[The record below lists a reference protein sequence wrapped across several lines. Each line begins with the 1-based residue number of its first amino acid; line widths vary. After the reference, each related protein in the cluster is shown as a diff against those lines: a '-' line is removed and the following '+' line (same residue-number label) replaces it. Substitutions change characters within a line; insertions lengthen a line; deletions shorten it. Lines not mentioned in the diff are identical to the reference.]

1 MTSRAGAT
9 VAPVAL
15 IILAGALLAAA
26 ETRARPQATAD
37 RISFAGT
44 WSAAGNREALAIAGG
59 RIASSARV
67 SGALV
72 LTGGTA
78 LGRGFQAEAIGFDN
92 GAGLTAGCA
101 VWTDSRGDRIF
112 SDFTGDLLHSGR
124 RITGTITGG
133 TGRFAG
139 ATGGYEL
146 TWRYALAGDDA
157 GVHGRATDLRG
168 WIRLGEAS

>member
-9 VAPVAL
+9 VAAVAL
-15 IILAGALLAAA
+15 ISLAGALLAAA
-26 ETRARPQATAD
+26 EMRTARQPPVG

-44 WSAAGNREALAIAGG
+44 WSAAGSRETLAIAGG
-59 RIASSARV
+59 RTASSARV

-72 LTGGTA
+72 LAGGTM

-92 GAGLTAGCA
+92 GARLTAGCA

-124 RITGTITGG
+124 WITGTITGG

-139 ATGGYEL
+139 ATGSYEL
-146 TWRYALAGDDA
+146 TWRYVLAGDDA
-157 GVHGRATDLRG
+157 SVHGQATDLRG